1 MRRVT
6 QGTVSGKLSEN
17 IGINH
22 IHPGKFA
29 IRSKIGD
36 LSSLMTSIARKGL
49 VQPITIRPVDVGFE
63 IVCGHRRFEACRK
76 LRLKTIPCII
86 EHINDRTAFERSL
99 IENLER
105 RDLDPVDEARAFKRY
120 VDELGWGGMSE
131 LARTICKSEEYVS
144 HRILLLELPI
154 EVLAKVSEGSI
165 SPSQARE
172 LVWMK
177 HSSLQ
182 KELSGF
188 ILEKKLS
195 VKELRETAKL
205 VRKGIEMK
213 DAVFSVS
220 EAKYPWKHYSE
231 EKPDKDSLLIE
242 KSETILRIAMIRLD
256 ELIEQ
261 VENEQTRD
269 FLIQERFG
277 IHQLLDECIKRKKE
291 LTSSLSRF

>member
-1 MRRVT
+1 MRRIT

-17 IGINH
+17 IGLSH

-29 IRSKIGD
+29 VRSNMGD
-36 LSSLMTSIARKGL
+36 LSSLMTSVARKGL
-49 VQPITIRPVDVGFE
+49 VQPIIVRPAEVGFE
-63 IVCGHRRFEACRK
+63 IVCGHRRYEACKK
-76 LRLKTIPCII
+76 LRLKEIACIV
-86 EHINDRTAFERSL
+86 EHINDRTAYEKSL

-105 RDLDPVDEARAFKRY
+105 KDLDPVDEARAFRRY
-120 VDELGWGGMSE
+120 VEELGWGGVSE
-131 LARTICKSEEYVS
+131 LAHTISKSEEYVS
-144 HRILLLELPI
+144 HRILLLDLPA

-172 LVWMK
+172 LVWVK
-177 HSSLQ
+177 HPSLQ
-182 KELSGF
+182 KELSG
-188 ILEKKLS
+188 IIVEKRLS

-205 VRKGIEMK
+205 VREGVRME
-213 DAVFSVS
+213 DAIHSIS
-220 EAKYPWKHYSE
+220 DAKHPWKIYRSE
-231 EKPDKDSLLIE
+231 KRDKDSVLLE
-242 KSETILRIAMIRLD
+242 KSETVLRIAMLRLD

-291 LTSSLSRF
+291 LVESFSRF